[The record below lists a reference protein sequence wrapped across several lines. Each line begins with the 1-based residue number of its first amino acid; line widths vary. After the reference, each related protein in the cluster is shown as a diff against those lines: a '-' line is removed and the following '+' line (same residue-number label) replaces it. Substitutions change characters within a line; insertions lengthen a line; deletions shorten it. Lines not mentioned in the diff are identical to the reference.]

1 MTTDGTT
8 EPPRFNFAADIT
20 YGTICLVCFLV
31 GTIGNTASF
40 LHFCTKKR
48 DICRLMYQLITV
60 TDIVISSA
68 VLPVSVSYLYYRSPA
83 MFGNTFFCTM
93 WPYCWYIS
101 TKLSI
106 FLVVCLCFSR
116 TYSLMKPFSRQRT
129 RWMALSVVIYLV
141 LLGAWLIA
149 LHLKKG
155 TGMSFS
161 PYYGRCE
168 MFLEYSS
175 EVLLL
180 MMMSVEMLVYVI
192 PVIVVTTSCIVST
205 VLLVKRRK
213 EHLVG
218 LQRSRNKATVT
229 ILLFALLYGICNVPL
244 MVWTVLVNYSFEFS
258 KNWEDFYSIY
268 EFDSLH

>member
-1 MTTDGTT
+1 MTPTSATNVTTST
-8 EPPRFNFAADIT
+8 EPPSYNFTADII
-20 YGTICLVCFLV
+20 YGTVCLVCFLV

-83 MFGNTFFCTM
+83 MFGNTFFCTV

-116 TYSLMKPFSRQRT
+116 TYSLMKPFSRQRS

-141 LLGAWLIA
+141 LLAAWLIT
-149 LHLKKG
+149 LHLRKG
-155 TGMSFS
+155 TRISFTN
-161 PYYGRCE
+161 YYGRCE
-168 MFLEYSS
+168 MLLEYCPK
-175 EVLLL
+175 VLLL
-180 MMMSVEMLVYVI
+180 MMSVEMLVYVI

-205 VLLVKRRK
+205 VLLVKRR
-213 EHLVG
+213 EDHVVG

-244 MVWTVLVNYSFEFS
+244 VVRKVLKNYTFNISE
-258 KNWEDFYSIY
+258 EYQDF
-268 EFDSLH
+268 L